1 MNTIKKIVSVIL
13 CMALMCCF
21 MPITAEEAAG
31 ETDAA
36 VYGGEALGLINALEI
51 ADYEEAALADGITR
65 AGFYR
70 LAAVAGGYGEAK
82 YTAGRFSDVTAST
95 ENANYIEALANA
107 GIISANAMGKVYPD
121 GEITLSEA
129 SAVLVKILG
138 YSLKAD
144 DKGGYPAGYKR
155 VALDLDLYDGMD
167 GVTDE
172 SKINTGMAVQLIYNA
187 LDAEV
192 MTNKTYGTDY
202 KMTEG
207 GSLMYSVFRVK
218 HINDVLKAVDISRL
232 SGVNDVDAFHIEIG
246 ELQLECRAVENIYDY
261 LGYNVDVFYKERT
274 SEQFDK
280 IVYMSKNSD
289 NHEITIDI
297 EDVVSIDG
305 QRVKY
310 TEENENKTKTAS
322 FISGVPVI
330 YNGVSTGQGF
340 TKSMLDG
347 KLGKIRLL
355 DNNNSGGADVV
366 FVDAY
371 KNYVAS
377 YVDGKDYVMYNM
389 YDTADTIKL
398 DTEEDDPYT
407 IIYDK
412 NGKES
417 VITKIEKED
426 VVSIY
431 QSAPDAYQ
439 QYIRAYINGGVIEGV
454 ITVVR
459 DNKKYITIDEVEY
472 RVNDDCIKN
481 DGKFAESGTNVKL
494 YLDVA
499 GRAARI
505 TRGSDSSM
513 KYAYIMGARTDGSFE
528 KEIYLKLYT
537 EDGEFKEYNAASKV
551 IVDGEILKNTDTKIM
566 TRLHDA
572 CAAQFGAAVGTDKY
586 SSVIRFMLNDK
597 GLISVIDTVI
607 NGTTSKLNLR
617 EDKTE
622 SNDALFTLTS
632 SSSTDYYRLTN
643 GTLGPR
649 IALTPSKTRVMLY
662 PSPSSGD
669 LMDEEKYAIYTAS
682 SFLVHDDKYT
692 SNAFYT
698 DKNSAI
704 SYFIG
709 MENSDEVNSTIGDSI
724 KFAVVD
730 YLSKGLDENGQIID
744 VVTLISSNGSTDV
757 PVKRGFTFS
766 GSADT
771 SDPTIVKTMK
781 VTELKKGDI
790 VRYCLNRKGFIT
802 NLEFDYRASNRT
814 PVTSWQTNY
823 RSQRSY
829 RRGFVYDT
837 FDEGYMVYFTTDGKK
852 DSLKNITSADCEL
865 VLHSG
870 ASAGYYKYGHRDT
883 GEEYVES
890 ISQNALKSYIET
902 GNDCSEIIIQQY
914 YGTPMAVM
922 VLED

>member
-65 AGFYR
+65 AEFYR
-70 LAAVAGGYGEAK
+70 FAAVAGGYGEAK

-505 TRGSDSSM
+505 TRGSDGSM

-537 EDGEFKEYNAASKV
+537 EDGEFKEYNAAYKV

-572 CAAQFGAAVGTDKY
+572 CAAQFGSGVPENAY

-597 GLISVIDTVI
+597 DEVMVIDTII
-607 NGTTSKLNLR
+607 NNTTGAANLR
-617 EDKTE
+617 ENKSE
-622 SNDALFTLTS
+622 NNDTLFTIAS
-632 SSSTDYYRLTN
+632 SASTDYYRSSN
-643 GTLGPR
+643 GSIGPKV
-649 IALTPSKTRVMLY
+649 ALDPSNSKVMVY
-662 PSPSSGD
+662 PSPKSGD
-669 LMDEEKYAIYTAS
+669 LMDEGKYFMNTAGRVFIHDRMYTA
-682 SFLVHDDKYT
+682 
-692 SNAFYT
+692 NAFYT
-698 DKNSAI
+698 DADNIVAD
-704 SYFIG
+704 FLG
-709 MENSDEVNSTIGDSI
+709 LENSNDIYSEANNG

-730 YLSKGLDENGQIID
+730 QLAKGLDEDGQAVDMVNFLGSDGHVD
-744 VVTLISSNGSTDV
+744 VLARV
-757 PVKRGFTFS
+757 GFTFTGAS
-766 GSADT
+766 GTA
-771 SDPTIVKTMK
+771 DPTITAKMK
-781 VTELKKGDI
+781 VTDLKKGDV
-790 VRYCLNRKGFIT
+790 VRYSTDNKGFFTKI
-802 NLEFDYRASNRT
+802 EFLYRTSNKT
-814 PVTSWQTNY
+814 PVAAWMTVY
-823 RSQRSY
+823 RSSTSY

-837 FDEGYMVYFTTDGKK
+837 FEGGYMVYFTTTGTRD
-852 DSLKNITSADCEL
+852 DLANITSADCEF
-865 VLHSG
+865 VLNRNS
-870 ASAGYYKYGHRDT
+870 SAVYYKYGHRNSGD
-883 GEEYVES
+883 EYLES
-890 ISQNALKSYIET
+890 ASQSSLKSYIDT
-902 GNDCSEIIIQQY
+902 GNDCSEIIIQQN
-914 YGTPMAVM
+914 YGTPVAIMIIG
-922 VLED
+922 D

>member
-21 MPITAEEAAG
+21 MPITAEEAAE

-232 SGVNDVDAFHIEIG
+232 SGVNDVDAFHFELG
-246 ELQLECRAVENIYDY
+246 ELQLVCRAVEKIYDY
-261 LGYNVDVFYKERT
+261 LGYDVDVFYKERT

-280 IVYMSKNSD
+280 IVYMSKSSD

-389 YDTADTIKL
+389 YDTTDTIKL

-407 IIYDK
+407 IIYDE
-412 NGKES
+412 NGEES
-417 VITKIEKED
+417 VITKIKKET

-439 QYIRAYINGGVIEGV
+439 QYIRAYINGGIIEGV

-481 DGKFAESGTNVKL
+481 DGKFAEPGTNVKL

-551 IVDGEILKNTDTKIM
+551 IVDGETLKNTDTKIM

-572 CAAQFGAAVGTDKY
+572 CAAQFGTDVGADKY

-597 GLISVIDTVI
+597 GLISVIDTII

-622 SNDALFTLTS
+622 SNDALFTQAS
-632 SSSTDYYRLTN
+632 ASTDYYRQTN
-643 GTLGPR
+643 GTIGSK
-649 IALTPSKTRVMLY
+649 IALDINNSKVMLY
-662 PSPSSGD
+662 ASPIDQD
-669 LMDEEKYAIYTAS
+669 LMDEELYQIVIAKNILIHDQQYAANSFYSDKNALTS
-682 SFLVHDDKYT
+682 SFIGAANTDAMYSTFVQ
-692 SNAFYT
+692 SN
-698 DKNSAI
+698 KL
-704 SYFIG
+704 
-709 MENSDEVNSTIGDSI
+709 
-724 KFAVVD
+724 AVVN
-730 YLSKGLDENGQIID
+730 YLSKGLDENGNVVD
-744 VVTLISSNGSTDV
+744 VVSVIGADGSVDLPIKEGLSFAGLDTADDPGLKKVMHASDLKTGDLIRYNTDV
-757 PVKRGFTFS
+757 KGYVASLKLFYR
-766 GSADT
+766 T
-771 SDPTIVKTMK
+771 ST
-781 VTELKKGDI
+781 
-790 VRYCLNRKGFIT
+790 
-802 NLEFDYRASNRT
+802 RT
-814 PVTSWQTNY
+814 LVDSWQTNY
-823 RSQRSY
+823 RNAFTF
-829 RRGFVYDT
+829 RRGYIYDT
-837 FDEGYMVYFTTDGKK
+837 FEDGYMVYFTTDGKK
-852 DSLKNITSADCEL
+852 DSLKNITSADCEM
-865 VLHSG
+865 VINKGS
-870 ASAGYYKYGHRDT
+870 SAGYYRYGHRDT
-883 GEEYVES
+883 GEEYVEGAS
-890 ISQNALKSYIET
+890 EAALKSYVAT
-902 GNDCSEIIIQQY
+902 GTDCSEIIIQQS
-914 YGTPMAVM
+914 YGTPMAIM
-922 VLED
+922 IIED

>member
-21 MPITAEEAAG
+21 MPITAEEAVE
-31 ETDAA
+31 ETEAA

-51 ADYEEAALADGITR
+51 ADYEEAALEDGITR

-82 YTAGRFSDVTAST
+82 YTEGRFSDVTAST

-261 LGYNVDVFYKERT
+261 LGYDVDVFYKERT

-280 IVYMSKNSD
+280 IVYMSKSSD

-377 YVDGKDYVMYNM
+377 YVDGNDYVMYNM

-398 DTEEDDPYT
+398 DTEEDNPYT
-407 IIYDK
+407 IIYDE
-412 NGKES
+412 NGEES
-417 VITKIEKED
+417 VITKIKKET

-481 DGKFAESGTNVKL
+481 DGKFAEPGTNVKL

-505 TRGSDSSM
+505 TRGSESSM

-537 EDGEFKEYNAASKV
+537 EDGEFKEYNAAPKL
-551 IVDGEILKNTDTKIM
+551 IVDGETLKNTDTKIM

-572 CAAQFGAAVGTDKY
+572 CAAQFGTDVGADKY

-597 GLISVIDTVI
+597 GLISVIDTII

-622 SNDALFTLTS
+622 SNDALFTVS
-632 SSSTDYYRLTN
+632 SSSATDYYRSSN
-643 GTLGPR
+643 GSIGSK
-649 IALTPSKTRVMLY
+649 IALTPTSTKVMLY
-662 PSPSSGD
+662 PSPISGD
-669 LMDEEKYAIYTAS
+669 LMDEDKYLINTANRILIHDKTYTA
-682 SFLVHDDKYT
+682 
-692 SNAFYT
+692 NAFFV
-698 DKNSAI
+698 DN
-704 SYFIG
+704 
-709 MENSDEVNSTIGDSI
+709 DSI
-724 KFAVVD
+724 VSQFVGLENLDSMYTFFAEGNKFAVVD
-730 YLSKGLDENGQIID
+730 YLSKGLDEKGNVVD
-744 VVTLISSNGSTDV
+744 VVTFLSANGSVDI
-757 PVKRGFTFS
+757 PVRDEFRFA
-766 GSADT
+766 GSAT
-771 SDPTIVKTMK
+771 TADPTITATMK
-781 VTELKKGDI
+781 VTDLKKGDI
-790 VRYCLNRKGFIT
+790 VRYNTDVKGFLSGI
-802 NLEFDYRASNRT
+802 EFYYRTSNRI
-814 PVTSWQTNY
+814 PVAAWVTAY
-823 RSQRSY
+823 RNAKSY

-837 FDEGYMVYFTTDGKK
+837 FKDGFMVYFTANGTRAD
-852 DSLKNITSADCEL
+852 LANITSADCEL
-865 VLHSG
+865 VLNSG
-870 ASAGYYKYGHRDT
+870 SSAGYYKYGHRDT
-883 GEEYVES
+883 GEEYVEGT
-890 ISQNALKSYIET
+890 SQSALKSYIGT
-902 GNDCSEIIIQQY
+902 GNDCSEIIIQQN
-914 YGTPMAVM
+914 YGTPMAIM
-922 VLED
+922 VIED